1 VKPAVDTY
9 RFSDSLGNAHEFK
22 NKETM
27 TQLPT
32 LYQQYIHQSKYAR
45 WDDDKGR
52 RETWEETVDRYI
64 DQIARQAD
72 KLGGGFGQSEIEELR
87 SAILNQEVLPS
98 MRALMTAGPA
108 LERDNVA
115 AYNCAYVAIDDVRV
129 FAEILYILCCGTGV
143 GYSVERQCIAKLPVI
158 AEQFYKTDTTIV
170 VGDSKIGW
178 ATAFDELFRL
188 LYAGKIPNI
197 DYSQIRPAGSPLKT
211 FGGRASGP
219 GPLKDL
225 FEHTIR
231 AFQHAAG
238 RKLNSVEVHG
248 IICKI
253 GDVIVSGGV
262 RRSALISLFNPSDER
277 MMEVKS
283 GQWWEHSPHY
293 RLANNSAV
301 FTEKPE
307 VERFM
312 ERWLTL
318 LKNKSG
324 EPGFI
329 SREALQFQAGRF
341 GRRDPNHE
349 FGVNP
354 CAEIILRSM
363 QFCNLSTVV
372 LRPTDTEEDIRRK
385 VRLAAILGTIQASFT
400 DFRFLRK
407 EWKQNCEEEALLGV
421 SFMGIMDNDLMNG
434 IRSDLEP
441 RLESFRDEVQ
451 DTNVV
456 YAERWGLNPSAASTC
471 VKPDGNGSGFAN
483 ANPGIHGAY
492 FKKGVRRT
500 RESKLSPVA
509 QLAYMQGVLAEDD
522 MHNPADWVF
531 SWPSESK
538 GRTRHDYTALEH
550 LELWRTYAEHW
561 CEHKPSITVSIKERE
576 WFEVGGWCLDNW
588 KWMSGVAF
596 LPWDG
601 GQYQQAPYEALS
613 DEEHAKLLEESPE
626 TIDWS
631 LLGEL
636 EKEDQTDTGKELA
649 CYAGACELPAVVLAA

>member
-1 VKPAVDTY
+1 
-9 RFSDSLGNAHEFK
+9 
-22 NKETM
+22 
-27 TQLPT
+27 
-32 LYQQYIHQSKYAR
+32 
-45 WDDDKGR
+45 
-52 RETWEETVDRYI
+52 
-64 DQIARQAD
+64 
-72 KLGGGFGQSEIEELR
+72 
-87 SAILNQEVLPS
+87 
-98 MRALMTAGPA
+98 
-108 LERDNVA
+108 
-115 AYNCAYVAIDDVRV
+115 
-129 FAEILYILCCGTGV
+129 
-143 GYSVERQCIAKLPVI
+143 
-158 AEQFYKTDTTIV
+158 
-170 VGDSKIGW
+170 
-178 ATAFDELFRL
+178 
-188 LYAGKIPNI
+188 
-197 DYSQIRPAGSPLKT
+197 
-211 FGGRASGP
+211 
-219 GPLKDL
+219 
-225 FEHTIR
+225 
-231 AFQHAAG
+231 
-238 RKLNSVEVHG
+238 
-248 IICKI
+248 
-253 GDVIVSGGV
+253 
-262 RRSALISLFNPSDER
+262 
-277 MMEVKS
+277 MEVKS